1 MLCIYTPRLGS
12 SAFRTPS
19 TILETGVVPSGS
31 SQAIASKRHFLTI
44 LTFKRQTCQSVK
56 PYRSAS
62 TCVQLEAM
70 ARSSLPTTW
79 LITSEFTSGCHF
91 AEHVH
96 NEPVRLE
103 RMSTGEMI
111 ESRMHH
117 TVCMHSLYWGT
128 WKCCKDC
135 KDSRSK
141 RQCLNHSW
149 DMKSFRWIWASKPKT
164 HGL

>member
-1 MLCIYTPRLGS
+1 MQLYCTPRLGS

-19 TILETGVVPSGS
+19 TILEPGVVPSGS

-79 LITSEFTSGCHF
+79 LMPSEFTSGCHF
-91 AEHVH
+91 AEHEH
-96 NEPVRLE
+96 IWWYIDN
-103 RMSTGEMI
+103 S
-111 ESRMHH
+111 
-117 TVCMHSLYWGT
+117 VCMYVSAAVSMIITHVFLPCEVLSISMSAS
-128 WKCCKDC
+128 CCSRFDC
-135 KDSRSK
+135 CHLWVDIK
-141 RQCLNHSW
+141 LLAW
-149 DMKSFRWIWASKPKT
+149 M
-164 HGL
+164 